1 MKKKP
6 DKKIM
11 KIKINNLILPIN
23 ERLTKEYIADYLGI
37 RADLISGFGI
47 IKQSVDARR
56 KNNIRFVYS
65 LTADIIGNPVFKCGA
80 DLTELKT
87 TPEKKIYA
95 FKKYTHPPIITGY
108 GPAGIFCGYI
118 LAKYGYNP
126 VIIERGKNID
136 ERLFD
141 VEKFFKGGNLNSE
154 SNIQFGEGGAGT
166 FSDGKLTTRINDERC
181 SFVLKTLN
189 KFGAPDDILYA
200 AKPHVGT
207 DILKKIVKNIRL
219 ETERL
224 GGNILFE
231 TRLEDIICKDKIYG
245 IKTNR
250 GDFPCEA
257 LVLAIG
263 HSSRDTFKMLFKSG
277 LYYEDKAFAVGVR
290 IEHSQEFINRAQYGV
305 AAGHPDLPA
314 AEYYLKYNG
323 EKRSCYSFCMCPGGE
338 IVPAASEEKTVVTNG
353 MSNHLRNGRYANSG
367 IVVTVSANDFG
378 NGKGIS
384 FQEKLERN
392 AFIFGGEN
400 YSAPY
405 QLCGDFFDD
414 KKTTKQVYTTYSRG
428 IEGCRLNELFPKYI
442 CETLSEGL
450 LHFNKKIP
458 GFADKNIPLIGVESR
473 TSSPVRFTRGDDL
486 QSVSTRGIYPC
497 GEGAGYAGGIIS
509 AAVDG
514 IKVAEK
520 IMGN

>member
-1 MKKKP
+1 MKMKPKKKT
-6 DKKIM
+6 M
-11 KIKINNLILPIN
+11 KIRINNFVLPIN
-23 ERLTKEYIADYLGI
+23 ERLTNEYIADYLGI
-37 RADLISGFGI
+37 AADLISGFGI
-47 IKQSVDARR
+47 VKQSVDARR

-65 LTADIIGNPVFKCGA
+65 ITADIAGNPVFRCGA
-80 DLTELKT
+80 DVTELEAL
-87 TPEKKIYA
+87 PEKKLYPR
-95 FKKYTHPPIITGY
+95 KKYNHYPIIAGY

-126 VIIERGKNID
+126 IIIERGKNVD
-136 ERLFD
+136 ERAKD
-141 VEKFFKGGNLNSE
+141 VEKFFSGGKLNTE

-166 FSDGKLTTRINDERC
+166 FSDGKLTTRINDIRC
-181 SFVLKTLN
+181 SFVLETLK
-189 KFGAPDDILYA
+189 KFGAPADILYA
-200 AKPHVGT
+200 AKPHIGT
-207 DILKKIVKNIRL
+207 DILKKVVKNIRL

-224 GGNILFE
+224 GGKILFE

-245 IKTNR
+245 IRTNR

-263 HSSRDTFKMLFKSG
+263 HSSRDTFEMLLKGG
-277 LYYEDKAFAVGVR
+277 LIYEDKAFAVGVR
-290 IEHSQEFINRAQYGV
+290 VEHSQEFINKAQYGA

-353 MSNHLRNGRYANSG
+353 MSNHLRNGRYTNSG
-367 IVVTVSANDFG
+367 IVVTVSSDDFG
-378 NGKGIS
+378 KGEGIH
-384 FQEKLERN
+384 FQEQLERK
-392 AFIFGGEN
+392 AFILGGKN

-414 KKTTKQVYTTYSRG
+414 KKTTKQIYTTYSLG
-428 IEGCRLNELFPKYI
+428 INGCRLSELFPKYI
-442 CETLSEGL
+442 CDTLSEGL
-450 LHFNKKIP
+450 LYFNKIIP
-458 GFADKNIPLIGVESR
+458 GFANKSVPLIGVESR
-473 TSSPVRFTRGDDL
+473 TSSPVRFTRGEDL
-486 QSVSTRGIYPC
+486 QSVSVRGIYPC
-497 GEGAGYAGGIIS
+497 GEGAGYAGGIVS

-520 IMGN
+520 IIEN

>member
-1 MKKKP
+1 
-6 DKKIM
+6 M
-11 KIKINNLILPIN
+11 KIKINNLIIPIN
-23 ERLTKEYIADYLGI
+23 ERLTKEYVADYLGI
-37 RADLISGFGI
+37 ATDLIYDFRI

-56 KNNIRFVYS
+56 KSNIRFVCS
-65 LTADIIGNPVFKCGA
+65 VTADIIGNPAFRHGIEI
-80 DLTELKT
+80 TELK
-87 TPEKKIYA
+87 PMA
-95 FKKYTHPPIITGY
+95 QRMLCAVKKYNTSPIIVGY

-126 VIIERGKNID
+126 IIIERGKNVD
-136 ERLFD
+136 ERAKD
-141 VEKFFKGGNLNSE
+141 VGKFFSGGKLNTE

-181 SFVLKTLN
+181 SFVLETLK
-189 KFGAPDDILYA
+189 KFGAPDDILYT

-353 MSNHLRNGRYANSG
+353 MSNHLRNGKYANSG

-378 NGKGIS
+378 KGRGIH
-384 FQEKLERN
+384 FQEKLEHK
-392 AFIFGGEN
+392 AFILGGEN

-405 QLCGDFFDD
+405 QLCGDFFND
-414 KKTTKQVYTTYSRG
+414 KKTTKQAYTTYSRDVN
-428 IEGCRLNELFPKYI
+428 GCRLSEFFPKYI

-450 LHFNKKIP
+450 LYFNKKIP

-473 TSSPVRFTRGDDL
+473 TSSPVRFARGEDL
-486 QSVSTRGIYPC
+486 QSVSVRGIYPC
-497 GEGAGYAGGIIS
+497 GEGAGYAGGIVS